1 MDVLVSV
8 GMYLRTIRRRNK
20 DGSVV
25 EYLQLAHNVRR
36 PNGVVCAEVVH
47 NFGRADQVDR
57 EALHRLARSLHRL
70 DAVESEGS
78 DAGLVV
84 QRSRPLGGAHL
95 LQHLWEQLGIAAQL
109 RELLQEREFE
119 SDVERVLF
127 ALVANRCL
135 APSSKL
141 GACEWVAQDVV
152 IQGLEQLGVQQAY
165 RAMDFLLENQEEVQ
179 ERVFF
184 QVAELLQLEVDLI
197 FFDTTSSYFEIE
209 GEDEE
214 EGLRRF
220 GYSRDG
226 RPDRAQVAI
235 GLAVTKEGIP
245 VRCWVFPGNTADAS
259 TVEQVKQDLHGWKL
273 DRVVLVADWGMS
285 SKENLQLLRQD
296 GGQYIIGER
305 MRSGVPVVEEALS
318 RPGRYRRLQDNL
330 EVKEVVVGSGRR
342 AQRYVIC
349 RNPEEAER
357 DRARRELLLQELEQA
372 LLELDQ
378 TAVHQRGACA
388 LRISRRF
395 GKYVRQLPDGR
406 LALNREVVVQEE
418 RLDGKY
424 LIHTSDRQLSSEEVA
439 LGYRQLLQVER
450 GWRDLKQELELR
462 PMFHRQEDRIRAHV
476 LLCFLGLLLIRV
488 AENRTQQTW
497 PRIRRELQRLVL
509 VDLSGPAGQ
518 VSQTSQPTP
527 AQTQLFE
534 ALQVPAPIRVRAAS
548 SSSQPEAA

>member
-1 MDVLVSV
+1 
-8 GMYLRTIRRRNK
+8 MYLRVTRRTNK

-36 PNGVVCAEVVH
+36 EGSPHPHVQVIH
-47 NFGRADQVDR
+47 NFGRKDRVDP
-57 EALHRLARSLHRL
+57 EALRRLAHSLRRL
-70 DAVESEGS
+70 EVGDADAELGVE
-78 DAGLVV
+78 
-84 QRSRPLGGAHL
+84 RSRPLGGAHV
-95 LQHLWEQLGIAAQL
+95 LQHLWEQLGIAQQL

-152 IQGLEQLGVQQAY
+152 IRGLEHLEAQQAY

-184 QVAELLQLEVDLI
+184 QVAELLRLEVDLI

-214 EGLRRF
+214 EDLRRF

-259 TVEQVKQDLHGWKL
+259 TVEQVKEDLHGWKL
-273 DRVVLVADWGMS
+273 DKVVLVADRGMS
-285 SKENLQLLRQD
+285 SKENLRLLRQD

-318 RPGRYRRLQDNL
+318 RPGRYHRLKDNL

-378 TAVHQRGACA
+378 TAIHQRRACA

-395 GKYVRQLPDGR
+395 GKYVRQLADGR
-406 LALNREVVVQEE
+406 LVLNRDMVLREE

-424 LIHTSDRQLSSEEVA
+424 LIHTSDQRLSTEEVA

-462 PMFHRQEDRIRAHV
+462 PMFHRKEDRIRAHV

-497 PRIRRELQRLVL
+497 PRMRRELQRLVL
-509 VDLSGPAGQ
+509 VDLSGPAAQ
-518 VSQTSQPTP
+518 VSQTSKPTP

-534 ALQVPAPIRVRAAS
+534 ALRVPSPLRVWSAS
-548 SSSQPEAA
+548 SSGKPQAA

>member
-1 MDVLVSV
+1 
-8 GMYLRTIRRRNK
+8 MYLRTIRRRNK

-70 DAVESEGS
+70 DAGAGGVL
-78 DAGLVV
+78 DAGLAVE
-84 QRSRPLGGAHL
+84 RSRPLGGVHVL
-95 LQHLWEQLGIAAQL
+95 HHLWEQLGIAEQL

-135 APSSKL
+135 APTSKL

-152 IQGLEQLGVQQAY
+152 IPGLEQLEVQQAY

-179 ERVFF
+179 RRVFF

-226 RPDRAQVAI
+226 RSDRAQVAI

-259 TVEQVKQDLHGWKL
+259 TVEQVKKDLHGWKL
-273 DRVVLVADWGMS
+273 DRVVLVADRGMS
-285 SKENLQLLRQD
+285 SQNNLQLLRQN

-318 RPGRYRRLQDNL
+318 RPGRYRWLQDNL
-330 EVKEVVVGSGRR
+330 EVKEVVVGSGRK

-357 DRARRELLLQELEQA
+357 DRARRELLLRELEQA
-372 LLELDQ
+372 LQELDQ
-378 TAVHQRGACA
+378 TAVHQRRACA

-395 GKYVRQLPDGR
+395 GKYVRQLSDGR
-406 LALNREVVVQEE
+406 LTLNREVVAREE

-424 LIHTSDRQLSSEEVA
+424 LIHTSDQQLSTEEVA

-462 PMFHRQEDRIRAHV
+462 PMFHRKEDRIRAHV

-488 AENRTQQTW
+488 AENRTQQSW
-497 PRIRRELQRLVL
+497 FRMRRELQRLVL
-509 VDLSGPAGQ
+509 VDLAGPAGK
-518 VSQTSQPTP
+518 VSQTSRPTP

-534 ALQVPAPIRVRAAS
+534 ALQVPSPIRVRTAS
-548 SSSQPEAA
+548 SSTQPEAA